1 MKIDI
6 FEPAE
11 FCTLHLNRNVKQ
23 LDNLKVR
30 QAVVAAITVDEIV
43 RYAGKAVADKG
54 CSVADKGCSVA
65 DKGCW
70 VANRAISQARVE
82 PDAQKQ
88 LALWKDPFA
97 MSFRL
102 SLRRLL

>member
-6 FEPAE
+6 FEPAG

-23 LDNLKVR
+23 LDNLKVC
-30 QAVVAAITVDEIV
+30 QAVAAAIAVDEIV
-43 RYAGKAVADKG
+43 RYAGKDVADKG
-54 CSVADKGCSVA
+54 CSVADG
-65 DKGCW
+65 
-70 VANRAISQARVE
+70 AISQARGE

>member
-23 LDNLKVR
+23 LDNLKVC
-30 QAVVAAITVDEIV
+30 QAVAAAIAVDEIV
-43 RYAGKAVADKG
+43 RYAGKDVADKG

-65 DKGCW
+65 NG
-70 VANRAISQARVE
+70 AISQARME